1 MATTLTEKIRRRIQR
16 KGRGWVF
23 NSSDFIDIAPRRN
36 ISHALPRLAKQ
47 KVIRRLGH
55 GIYDYP
61 KQSKIFGTVPP
72 DPHAVAKVLAGD
84 ENIFPCGA
92 KAANMLGLSTQVP
105 AKLIY
110 LTNGRSRKRTTNKTT
125 IIFEH
130 AKVPLL
136 PQLSD
141 KTNLVIQA
149 LYWIDKNGIDDQI
162 IRRCSK
168 ILTDE
173 DIQAL
178 HPLMG
183 RLPGWLSDTIHKI
196 EDAK

>member
-1 MATTLTEKIRRRIQR
+1 M
-16 KGRGWVF
+16 F
-23 NSSDFIDIAPRRN
+23 SSSDFMDIAPRLN
-36 ISHALPRLAKQ
+36 ISQSLSRLAKQ
-47 KVIRRLGH
+47 GTIRRLGH

-61 KQSKIFGTVPP
+61 QQSKIFGTVPP

-84 ENIFPCGA
+84 EIIFPCGA

-105 AKLIY
+105 AQLVY

-141 KTNLVIQA
+141 KTNLVLQA
-149 LYWIDKNGIDDQI
+149 LYWTDKNGIDDQI
-162 IRRCSK
+162 IRRCAK
-168 ILTDE
+168 ILSDS
-173 DIQAL
+173 DIRSL
-178 HPLMG
+178 YSVVG
-183 RLPGWLSDTIHKI
+183 KLPGWLSDTIHKI
-196 EDAK
+196 VAAK

>member
-1 MATTLTEKIRRRIQR
+1 MSVTDKIMQRIKR

-23 NSSDFIDIAPRRN
+23 SSSDFLDIAPRRN
-36 ISHALPRLAKQ
+36 ISQALSRLAK
-47 KVIRRLGH
+47 KETIRRLGH
-55 GIYDYP
+55 GLYDYP
-61 KQSKIFGTVPP
+61 KQSKVFGTVPP
-72 DPHAVAKVLAGD
+72 DPHDVARVLAGD
-84 ENIFPCGA
+84 EIIFPCGA

-110 LTNGRSRKRTTNKTT
+110 LTNGRSRKRTTNKMT
-125 IIFEH
+125 ITFEH

-141 KTNLVIQA
+141 KTNLVLQA
-149 LYWIDKNGIDDQI
+149 LYWTDKNDIDDQV

-178 HPLMG
+178 HPMM
-183 RLPGWLSDTIHKI
+183 RKLPGWLADTIKRI
-196 EDAK
+196 ERAI

>member
-1 MATTLTEKIRRRIQR
+1 MMASTEKIRRRIQH

-23 NSSDFIDIAPRRN
+23 SSSDFMDIAPRLN
-36 ISHALPRLAKQ
+36 ISQSLSRLAKQ
-47 KVIRRLGH
+47 GTIRRLGH

-61 KQSKIFGTVPP
+61 QQSKIFGTVPP

-84 ENIFPCGA
+84 EIIFPCGA

-105 AKLIY
+105 AQLVY

-141 KTNLVIQA
+141 KTNLVLQA
-149 LYWIDKNGIDDQI
+149 LYWTDKNGIDDQI
-162 IRRCSK
+162 IRRCAK
-168 ILTDE
+168 ILSDS
-173 DIQAL
+173 DIRSL
-178 HPLMG
+178 YSVVG
-183 RLPGWLSDTIHKI
+183 KLPGWLSDTIHKI
-196 EDAK
+196 VAAK